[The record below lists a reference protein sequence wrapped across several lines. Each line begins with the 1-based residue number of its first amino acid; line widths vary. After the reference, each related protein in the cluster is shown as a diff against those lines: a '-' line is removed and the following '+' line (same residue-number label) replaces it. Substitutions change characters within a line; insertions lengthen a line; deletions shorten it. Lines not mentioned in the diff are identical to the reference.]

1 MEQCK
6 ITYYLQWNNVFSMR
20 KEDYFSLCLS
30 NAVESISKVT
40 RSRRGKAGMSQSA
53 SVFEQYCNV
62 KEGCCQLRI
71 PTIYCKMYKLS
82 GNLCCC
88 IMDNNFIHLQL
99 ILLIVKCSKSPG
111 ISTYTQIYPLF
122 LFPCITN
129 FPHTQ
134 YEGTL
139 SVHYF
144 YNEPSSTL
152 LHFPFPP
159 PPPCCFFSFLYHQ
172 KCMIGQMNVVSIQLD
187 CSVTTDDQREIGYDL
202 LFRIVIVLPRNVTTS
217 RSFFSDFR
225 FGDLISVCS
234 VYSYGG
240 CVMKRFRKEVSAN
253 KSRVLQIDWSTFEQ
267 PCAVT

>member
-1 MEQCK
+1 
-6 ITYYLQWNNVFSMR
+6 MR

-40 RSRRGKAGMSQSA
+40 RYYVGLEGARLACPNLLQSLNSIA
-53 SVFEQYCNV
+53 MC

-71 PTIYCKMYKLS
+71 TTIYCKMYKLS

-111 ISTYTQIYPLF
+111 ISTYTQIHPLF
-122 LFPCITN
+122 SFPRITN

-172 KCMIGQMNVVSIQLD
+172 RCMIGQMNVVSIQLD
-187 CSVTTDDQREIGYDL
+187 CSVSTDDQREIGYDL
-202 LFRIVIVLPRNVTTS
+202 LFRIVIVLPRDVTTS

-240 CVMKRFRKEVSAN
+240 LCDEEVS
-253 KSRVLQIDWSTFEQ
+253 KRGVSK
-267 PCAVT
+267 